1 MLEEIL
7 KSINESLL
15 KIANA
20 LESQKNLES
29 IKKIDEKPQNI
40 GTQPNTMPQV
50 QTPVMQAKGIPAEP
64 VAQPQFQ
71 VTTANAVVPQAIPT
85 TQANFTMDQ
94 LAVAMSNAV
103 NAGKMNT
110 VLEILHSFGVQ
121 ALTQI
126 NPNDYTKLATKLKEN
141 GIEV

>member
-7 KSINESLL
+7 KSINENLL

-20 LESQKNLES
+20 LEGQKNLES
-29 IKKIDEKPQNI
+29 VKKIDENPQNVR
-40 GTQPNTMPQV
+40 TLPNTTPQV
-50 QTPVMQAKGIPAEP
+50 QTPVMQTKKMPAEP

-71 VTTANAVVPQAIPT
+71 ATTAVVPQAIPT
-85 TQANFTMDQ
+85 AQANFTMDQ

-121 ALTQI
+121 ALTQV
-126 NPNDYTKLATKLKEN
+126 NPNDYSKLATKLKEN

>member
-7 KSINESLL
+7 KSINENLL

-20 LESQKNLES
+20 LEGQKNLES
-29 IKKIDEKPQNI
+29 VKKIDENPQNI
-40 GTQPNTMPQV
+40 GALPNTMPHV
-50 QTPVMQAKGIPAEP
+50 QTPVMQTERMPAEP
-64 VAQPQFQ
+64 VAKLQFQ
-71 VTTANAVVPQAIPT
+71 ATTAVVPQAIPT
-85 TQANFTMDQ
+85 AQANFTMDQ

-121 ALTQI
+121 ALTQV
-126 NPNDYTKLATKLKEN
+126 NPNDYSKLATKLKEN